1 MTFAALVKSRLKTLG
16 YEQKDLARAARVTES
31 YVSQLLTRRKAPP
44 ARDRTDIY
52 SKMESFLDLGHGELG
67 RLAEIEHTEEI
78 KRRLGQASEPLF
90 QDFRDLVLRKCAK
103 DKQEAV
109 RAIFERQPFGT
120 LERLVAQTLLDVVQ
134 GIARQEMDSNDWIR
148 LAARLGGMSHVEMR
162 VVVLEFLDTN
172 VFQVSNENCVAFLN
186 PVVESWDIDFDGFRL
201 DIVLNGR
208 LVTHPHRIFQFV
220 EVDLEESSREDQGL
234 TDFLNDIQLRGDAT
248 EEEIKLLRLQKTGR
262 RQPTKLYYYRALQ
275 NLRDPLH
282 FQEPVR
288 P

>member
-1 MTFAALVKSRLKTLG
+1 LNFAGLVKSRLKALG

-31 YVSQLLTRRKAPP
+31 YISQLLTRRKAPP

-67 RLAEIEHTEEI
+67 RLAEIEHNEEI

-90 QDFRDLVLRKCAK
+90 QEFRDLVLRKCAK
-103 DKQEAV
+103 GKQEEV
-109 RAIFERQPFGT
+109 RAIFERHPFGT
-120 LERLVAQTLLDVVQ
+120 LERMVAQKLLDVVQ
-134 GIARQEMDSNDWIR
+134 GVARQEMDSNDWIR

-186 PVVESWDIDFDGFRL
+186 PVVESWDVDFDSFRL
-201 DIVLNGR
+201 DIILNTR
-208 LVTHPHRIFQFV
+208 LVPHPHRVFQFV
-220 EVDLEESSREDQGL
+220 EVDLEGSSMEDQGL
-234 TDFLNDIQLRGDAT
+234 TDFLNDSQLRGDAT
-248 EEEIKLLRLQKTGR
+248 EEEINLLRRQKTGR

-282 FQEPVR
+282 FQDR
-288 P
+288 